1 MIFLSLVATMAIVY
15 WLGSASL
22 FHHDS
27 LYIAFVRKLRSL
39 PAVNSVPLL
48 PMALAFLLPLAVL
61 GLIIWAVIV
70 VASQNVLFLIY
81 VPVLLYSL
89 GRGDF
94 LDDVKTYVEL
104 ATRGD
109 SVAAV
114 EFVEKLGGRAA
125 GPLTGFSNWKTLH
138 TQALRI
144 LGYRA
149 FERNFAVL
157 FWFVIAGAMGA
168 LLYRLSVIYREQT
181 DDDSS
186 DAYLADKWLWLI
198 EFPAVRLMGLTWAFV
213 GNFESKALTD
223 SLTDTETSSIDV
235 LNRCLR
241 SALSAPTDAPDTPV
255 ANSNDTSDQPSSAI
269 AEGVNEVETGAGSD
283 VDDDVQG
290 EKPNELESSEEAD
303 ELDAQAA
310 QAEEDAQE
318 VLEDLVGI
326 NLTPQAEPAYSFALV
341 KSSVPLYSRSLLF
354 WVGAVAFATLFI
366 N

>member
-22 FHHDS
+22 FHHDG

-39 PAVNSVPLL
+39 PAVNAVPLL
-48 PMALAFLLPLAVL
+48 PMALAFLLPLALL
-61 GLIIWAVIV
+61 GFVIWAVIV
-70 VASQNVLFLIY
+70 TTSTNLLFLIY

-94 LDDVKTYVEL
+94 MDDVKTYVEL
-104 ATRGD
+104 AGRGD
-109 SVAAV
+109 SVAAT
-114 EFVEKLGGRAA
+114 EFVESLGGRAA
-125 GPLTGFSNWKTLH
+125 GNVATFNDWKSLH
-138 TQALRI
+138 GQALRV

-168 LLYRLSVIYREQT
+168 LLYRLSVIYRDQT
-181 DDDSS
+181 DDDSA

-213 GNFESKALTD
+213 GNFESRPLTE
-223 SLTDTETSSIDV
+223 SLTDTDTSSMDV

-241 SALSAPTDAPDTPV
+241 SALSAPTDTP
-255 ANSNDTSDQPSSAI
+255 ASA
-269 AEGVNEVETGAGSD
+269 AEPVGDSEVEITDA
-283 VDDDVQG
+283 VEV
-290 EKPNELESSEEAD
+290 EEESVEAV
-303 ELDAQAA
+303 AQAN
-310 QAEEDAQE
+310 EDAQE

-341 KSSVPLYSRSLLF
+341 KSSLPLYSRSLLF
-354 WVGAVAFATLFI
+354 WVGAIAFATLFI

>member
-27 LYIAFVRKLRSL
+27 LYIAFVRKLRTL

-48 PMALAFLLPLAVL
+48 PMALAFLVPLAAL
-61 GLIIWAVIV
+61 GLLIWTV
-70 VASQNVLFLIY
+70 VFMASSNLLFLIY

-94 LDDVKTYVEL
+94 LEDVKTYVEL
-104 ATRGD
+104 ASRGD
-109 SVAAV
+109 SIAAT
-114 EFVEKLGGRAA
+114 EFVDKLGGRAA
-125 GPLTGFSNWKTLH
+125 GASVAFNDWRSLH
-138 TQALRI
+138 TQALRV

-168 LLYRLSVIYREQT
+168 LLYRLSVIYRDQT
-181 DDDSS
+181 DEDSS
-186 DAYLADKWLWLI
+186 DAFLADKWLWLI

-213 GNFESKALTD
+213 GNFESRSLTD
-223 SLTDTETSSIDV
+223 SFTDTETSSIDV

-241 SALSAPTDAPDTPV
+241 SALSAPTDIPNPAAPSTPAV
-255 ANSNDTSDQPSSAI
+255 DD
-269 AEGVNEVETGAGSD
+269 VEDEPELTEADSD
-283 VDDDVQG
+283 VEVA
-290 EKPNELESSEEAD
+290 ED
-303 ELDAQAA
+303 EAQAS
-310 QAEEDAQE
+310 EDAQE

-354 WVGAVAFATLFI
+354 WIGAVAFATLFI